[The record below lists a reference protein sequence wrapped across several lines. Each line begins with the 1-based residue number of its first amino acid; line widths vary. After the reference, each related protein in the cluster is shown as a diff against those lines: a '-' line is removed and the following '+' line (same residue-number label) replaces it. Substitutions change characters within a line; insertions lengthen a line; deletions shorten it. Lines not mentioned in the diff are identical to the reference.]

1 MDWNEISVRKYYD
14 ILEILLDE
22 TDPVNLNVRLIDTIW
37 DINSADI
44 PVAKFSYYMNELKF
58 LRTPY
63 KPLSPKKYYTVEGKD
78 FCPTMDVSKITT
90 AQYIDFQALAKKED
104 HKNILNILFIEK
116 DKEYG
121 DADNSELLW
130 EKLPMTAYSDV
141 LFFFLRLLNKLTKDT
156 LRSSLNQMKK
166 MYRKEKNEE
175 KKKELMEQMV
185 NLKLALSQVNED
197 GWSE

>member
-1 MDWNEISVRKYYD
+1 
-14 ILEILLDE
+14 
-22 TDPVNLNVRLIDTIW
+22 
-37 DINSADI
+37 
-44 PVAKFSYYMNELKF
+44 MNELKF
-58 LRTPY
+58 LQTPY

-78 FCPTMDVSKITT
+78 FCTTTDVSKITT

-141 LFFFLRLLNKLTKDT
+141 LFFFLRLLNKLTMDT

-197 GWSE
+197 G